1 MSAVFVAGVA
11 MLAAGAVPAGRWRL
25 ALALQ
30 ALGMATIGAVGAA
43 VLFGAG
49 DLGAGF
55 RGTFAPAFGVD
66 RLSGFFLLTLAVIA
80 VPAAVFARDALRGTR
95 HAGSITALTGG

>member
-1 MSAVFVAGVA
+1 MIAVFLAGVA
-11 MLAAGAVPAGRWRL
+11 LLAAGALPAGRWRV
-25 ALALQ
+25 ALVFQ
-30 ALGMATIGAVGAA
+30 ALGMAAIGAAGTA

-55 RGTFAPAFGVD
+55 HGAFAPAFGVD

-80 VPAAVFARDALRGTR
+80 VPAAVFAREPCAAPAMPARSWR
-95 HAGSITALTGG
+95 